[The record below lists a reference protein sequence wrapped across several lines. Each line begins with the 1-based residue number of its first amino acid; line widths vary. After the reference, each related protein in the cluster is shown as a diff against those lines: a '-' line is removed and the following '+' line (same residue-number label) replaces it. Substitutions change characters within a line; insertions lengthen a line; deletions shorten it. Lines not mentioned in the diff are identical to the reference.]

1 MYNIF
6 KGSTDGL
13 MITDEIQKDCWV
25 RVANPTAE
33 ECELLSKR
41 LGIPIAFLTDP
52 LDVDERARIE
62 IDEGVTLVIVR
73 IPYFDKDN
81 VDIPYTTLPLGIIF
95 TDECI
100 VTVCSKFVENFLDF
114 VTGRVKNFSIESRG
128 RFLLQIFF
136 RTALLFL
143 SYLKDINKRTDFI
156 EGELHKSMRNVEL
169 IKLLNLEKSLVFFT
183 TSLRSNE
190 LMMERLQKTGIR
202 MTEEDKEMLD
212 DVIIE
217 NKQGIEMANIYSNI
231 LSGMMDAFASVIN
244 NNLTLVMKFLTSVTI
259 IFMIPTFVSSTF
271 GMNVQLPFQ
280 NAPHAFL
287 IVTGISLMLSLT
299 GVAIFWKRRFF

>member
-1 MYNIF
+1 MYDIF
-6 KGSTDGL
+6 KATNDGL
-13 MITDEIQKDCWV
+13 IITDEILKDCWV
-25 RVANPTAE
+25 RVANPTSA
-33 ECELLSKR
+33 ECEFLSKK
-41 LGIPIAFLTDP
+41 LGIPPAFLTDP

-62 IDEGVTLVIVR
+62 TDEGVTLIIVR
-73 IPYFDKDN
+73 IPFFDKDN

-95 TDECI
+95 TDDCI
-100 VTVCSKFVENFLDF
+100 LTVCAKYVETFLDF
-114 VTGRVKNFSIESRG
+114 VSGRVKNFSIESRG
-128 RFLLQIFF
+128 RFILQIFF
-136 RTALLFL
+136 RTALLYL
-143 SYLKDINKRTDFI
+143 SYLKDINKRTDSI
-156 EGELHKSMRNVEL
+156 EMELHRSMRNVEL

-190 LMMERLQKTGIR
+190 LMMERIAKTGLR
-202 MTEEDKEMLD
+202 MTEDDKELLD

-217 NKQGIEMANIYSNI
+217 NRQGIEMANIYSNI

-271 GMNVQLPFQ
+271 GMNVPLPFQ
-280 NAPHAFL
+280 NSPHAFL

-299 GVAIFWKRRFF
+299 GVWIFWKRRWF